1 MHAERSRAEVH
12 EVDSLQ
18 IGVADFFLSSVLQ
31 TVRPFQRRRGR
42 IPDVNVPLLTEALK
56 LPAPERIELAE
67 ALWDSVQRDTDT
79 FPVPQAHLAILEERL
94 RDMEAN
100 PGDESTWEE
109 VRDRLQKLD

>member
-1 MHAERSRAEVH
+1 M
-12 EVDSLQ
+12 
-18 IGVADFFLSSVLQ
+18 
-31 TVRPFQRRRGR
+31 
-42 IPDVNVPLLTEALK
+42 NVTILTEALK

-79 FPVPQAHLAILEERL
+79 FPVPPAHLAILEERL